1 MLLLFY
7 AINQKR
13 RECLF
18 LIRLYGFEKP
28 LIGPILA
35 AFDPINSRQDSK
47 KAI

>member
-13 RECLF
+13 PECLF
-18 LIRLYGFEKP
+18 LIRLEKP